1 MPKTPRGKN
10 TMQDDEHKLTKKV
23 IGSMTAVIP
32 SEKNADTDQTPK
44 KQKTATTAFEHSAT
58 AKGEPMSLLDQ
69 IMVQQDESGKSGTGP
84 RSQKSVMGDNSAS
97 FLKKRKSTIPNNQD
111 IQATLVEDH
120 SPY

>member
-10 TMQDDEHKLTKKV
+10 TMQDDEQKLTKKI

-84 RSQKSVMGDNSAS
+84 RS
-97 FLKKRKSTIPNNQD
+97 
-111 IQATLVEDH
+111 
-120 SPY
+120 